1 MANRNGQC
9 KRRTEKVFSMR
20 WLISSFILIGCTQ
33 TIVTYDEEEKDFVV
47 QKGKA
52 QEGAIVIDEGDNCQI
67 VDDIFVVCGQ

>member
-1 MANRNGQC
+1 
-9 KRRTEKVFSMR
+9 MR

-52 QEGAIVIDEGDNCQI
+52 QEGVIVIDEGDNCQI

>member
-9 KRRTEKVFSMR
+9 KRRTEKVFSVR
-20 WLISSFILIGCTQ
+20 CLILSLILIGCTQ

-52 QEGAIVIDEGDNCQI
+52 QEGAIVIEEGDNCQV

>member
-1 MANRNGQC
+1 
-9 KRRTEKVFSMR
+9 MR
-20 WLISSFILIGCTQ
+20 WLISSLILIGCTQ

>member
-33 TIVTYDEEEKDFVV
+33 TIITYDEEEKDFVV

-52 QEGAIVIDEGDNCQI
+52 KEGAIVIEEGDNCQI